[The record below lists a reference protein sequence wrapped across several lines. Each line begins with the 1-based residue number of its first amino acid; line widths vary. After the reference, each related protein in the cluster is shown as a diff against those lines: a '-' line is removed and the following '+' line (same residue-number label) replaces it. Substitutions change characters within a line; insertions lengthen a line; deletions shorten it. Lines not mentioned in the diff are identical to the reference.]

1 MPTIIIL
8 VVLALLIVFA
18 IGVFNNIVSLEN
30 RVENALGQIDVQLK
44 KRSDLV
50 PNLVSTVKGY
60 AAHESTVFEKVT
72 AARAQLDNA
81 KGVEDKAAAS
91 SLLSGALRTVF
102 AVAEAYP
109 DLKANQNFI
118 QLQNELSELEDKIAY
133 SRQFYNDTVLEF
145 NNAITTVP
153 GTFFASPMNK
163 TKIHVRGGRGRQS
176 CASREFLDIGLAIVC
191 LGYRLENGLN
201 FLCSRLGLR

>member
-1 MPTIIIL
+1 MPTIIVL

-18 IGVFNNIVSLEN
+18 IGVFNNIVSLDN

-60 AAHESTVFEKVT
+60 AAHESAVFEKVT

-91 SLLSGALRTVF
+91 SLLSGALRSVF

-109 DLKANQNFI
+109 DLKANQSFI
-118 QLQNELSELEDKIAY
+118 QLQSELAELEDKIAY

-153 GTFFASPMNK
+153 GVFFASPMNK
-163 TKIHVRGGRGRQS
+163 SKKAMFE
-176 CASREFLDIGLAIVC
+176 ASEGDKAVPAVTF
-191 LGYRLENGLN
+191 
-201 FLCSRLGLR
+201 

>member
-1 MPTIIIL
+1 MPTIIVL

-30 RVENALGQIDVQLK
+30 RVENSLGQIDVQLK

-60 AAHESTVFEKVT
+60 AAHESAVFEKVT
-72 AARAQLDNA
+72 AARSQLDNA

-91 SLLSGALRTVF
+91 NLLSGALRSVF

-109 DLKANQNFI
+109 DLKANQSFI
-118 QLQNELSELEDKIAY
+118 QLQSELAELEDKIAY

-153 GTFFASPMNK
+153 GVFFASPMNK
-163 TKIHVRGGRGRQS
+163 TKKAMFEAAEGDKVVP
-176 CASREFLDIGLAIVC
+176 AV
-191 LGYRLENGLN
+191 N
-201 FLCSRLGLR
+201 F

>member
-1 MPTIIIL
+1 MGPIIVL
-8 VVLALLIVFA
+8 VVLALLVVFA

-30 RVENALGQIDVQLK
+30 RVANALGQIDVQLK

-60 AAHESTVFEKVT
+60 AAHETSVFEKVT
-72 AARAQLDNA
+72 AARSQLDNA
-81 KGVEDKAAAS
+81 RGVEDKAAAS

-118 QLQNELSELEDKIAY
+118 QLQTELTELEDKIAY
-133 SRQFYNDTVLEF
+133 SRQFYNDTALEF

-153 GTFFASPMNK
+153 GVFFANPMQK
-163 TKIHVRGGRGRQS
+163 TKKS
-176 CASREFLDIGLAIVC
+176 MFEASEGEKAVPAVTF
-191 LGYRLENGLN
+191 
-201 FLCSRLGLR
+201 

>member
-1 MPTIIIL
+1 MGFII
-8 VVLALLIVFA
+8 VVVMLALVFA
-18 IGVFNNIVSLEN
+18 IGIYNNIVSLEN
-30 RVENALGQIDVQLK
+30 RVANALGQIDVQLK

-60 AAHESTVFEKVT
+60 AAHETSVFEKIT
-72 AARAQLDNA
+72 AARSQLDTA

-118 QLQNELSELEDKIAY
+118 QLQSELSDLEDKIAY
-133 SRQFYNDTVLEF
+133 SRQFYNDTTLEF

-153 GTFFASPMNK
+153 GVFFANPMGK
-163 TKIHVRGGRGRQS
+163 TKKGMFE
-176 CASREFLDIGLAIVC
+176 ASEAEKVVPAVSF
-191 LGYRLENGLN
+191 
-201 FLCSRLGLR
+201 

>member
-1 MPTIIIL
+1 MGPIIVL
-8 VVLALLIVFA
+8 VVVALLIVFA

-30 RVENALGQIDVQLK
+30 RVANALGQIDVQLK

-60 AAHESTVFEKVT
+60 AAHETSVFEKVT
-72 AARAQLDNA
+72 AARSKLDNA
-81 KGVEDKAAAS
+81 TGIEDKAAAS

-118 QLQNELSELEDKIAY
+118 QLQTELADLEDKIAY
-133 SRQFYNDTVLEF
+133 SRQFYNDTTLEF
-145 NNAITTVP
+145 NNSITTVP
-153 GTFFASPMNK
+153 GVFFAGPMQK
-163 TKIHVRGGRGRQS
+163 TKKS
-176 CASREFLDIGLAIVC
+176 MFEASEGDKVVPAVSF
-191 LGYRLENGLN
+191 
-201 FLCSRLGLR
+201 

>member
-1 MPTIIIL
+1 MPTIIVL

-18 IGVFNNIVSLEN
+18 IGIFNNIVSLEN
-30 RVENALGQIDVQLK
+30 RVDNALGQIDVQLK

-60 AAHESTVFEKVT
+60 AAHESAVFEKVT

-91 SLLSGALRTVF
+91 SLLSGALRSVF

-109 DLKANQNFI
+109 DLKANQSFV
-118 QLQNELSELEDKIAY
+118 QLQSELAELEDKIAY

-153 GTFFASPMNK
+153 GVFFANPMNK
-163 TKIHVRGGRGRQS
+163 QKKSMFEAAEGDKAVPAVT
-176 CASREFLDIGLAIVC
+176 F
-191 LGYRLENGLN
+191 
-201 FLCSRLGLR
+201 

>member
-1 MPTIIIL
+1 MGPIIVL
-8 VVLALLIVFA
+8 VVLALLVVFA

-30 RVENALGQIDVQLK
+30 RVANALGQIDVQLK

-60 AAHESTVFEKVT
+60 AAHETSVFEKVT
-72 AARAQLDNA
+72 AARSQLDNA
-81 KGVEDKAAAS
+81 SGIEDKAAAS

-118 QLQNELSELEDKIAY
+118 QLQTELTELEDKIAY
-133 SRQFYNDTVLEF
+133 SRQFYNDTALEF

-153 GTFFASPMNK
+153 GVFFANPMQK
-163 TKIHVRGGRGRQS
+163 TKKS
-176 CASREFLDIGLAIVC
+176 MFEASEGEKIVPSVA
-191 LGYRLENGLN
+191 
-201 FLCSRLGLR
+201 F

>member
-1 MPTIIIL
+1 MPTIIVL
-8 VVLALLIVFA
+8 VVLALLVVFA
-18 IGVFNNIVSLEN
+18 IGIYNNIVSLEN
-30 RVENALGQIDVQLK
+30 RVDNALGQIDVQLK

-60 AAHESTVFEKVT
+60 AAHESAVFEKVT

-118 QLQNELSELEDKIAY
+118 QLQTELAELEDKIAY

-153 GTFFASPMNK
+153 GTFFANPMGK
-163 TKIHVRGGRGRQS
+163 TKKTMFE
-176 CASREFLDIGLAIVC
+176 ASEGDKAVPAVSF
-191 LGYRLENGLN
+191 
-201 FLCSRLGLR
+201 

>member
-1 MPTIIIL
+1 MGPIIVL
-8 VVLALLIVFA
+8 VVVALLVVFA

-30 RVENALGQIDVQLK
+30 RVANALGQIDVQLK

-60 AAHESTVFEKVT
+60 AAHETSVFEKIT
-72 AARAQLDNA
+72 AARSQLDNA
-81 KGVEDKAAAS
+81 KGIEDKAAAS

-118 QLQNELSELEDKIAY
+118 QLQTELADLEDKIAY
-133 SRQFYNDTVLEF
+133 SRQFYNDTALEF
-145 NNAITTVP
+145 NNSITTVP
-153 GTFFASPMNK
+153 GVFFAGPMQK
-163 TKIHVRGGRGRQS
+163 TKKSMFEANEGDKVVP
-176 CASREFLDIGLAIVC
+176 AVTF
-191 LGYRLENGLN
+191 
-201 FLCSRLGLR
+201 

>member
-1 MPTIIIL
+1 MGPIIVL
-8 VVLALLIVFA
+8 VVVALLVVFA

-30 RVENALGQIDVQLK
+30 RVANALGQIDVQLK

-60 AAHESTVFEKVT
+60 AAHETSVFEKVT
-72 AARAQLDNA
+72 AARSKLDNA
-81 KGVEDKAAAS
+81 TGVEDKAAAS

-118 QLQNELSELEDKIAY
+118 QLQTELADLEDKIAY
-133 SRQFYNDTVLEF
+133 SRQFYNDTALEF
-145 NNAITTVP
+145 NNSITTVP
-153 GTFFASPMNK
+153 GVFFAGPMQK
-163 TKIHVRGGRGRQS
+163 TKKS
-176 CASREFLDIGLAIVC
+176 MFEASEGDKVVPSVAF
-191 LGYRLENGLN
+191 
-201 FLCSRLGLR
+201 

>member
-1 MPTIIIL
+1 MGPIIVL
-8 VVLALLIVFA
+8 VVVALLVVFA

-30 RVENALGQIDVQLK
+30 RVANALGQIDVQLK

-60 AAHESTVFEKVT
+60 AAHETSVFEKVT
-72 AARAQLDNA
+72 EARSKLDNA
-81 KGVEDKAAAS
+81 SGIEDKAAAS

-118 QLQNELSELEDKIAY
+118 QLQTELADLEDKIAY
-133 SRQFYNDTVLEF
+133 SRQFYNDTALEF
-145 NNAITTVP
+145 NNSITTVP
-153 GTFFASPMNK
+153 GVFFANPMQK
-163 TKIHVRGGRGRQS
+163 TKKPMFE
-176 CASREFLDIGLAIVC
+176 ASEGDKVVPAVAF
-191 LGYRLENGLN
+191 
-201 FLCSRLGLR
+201 

>member
-1 MPTIIIL
+1 MPTIIVL

-18 IGVFNNIVSLEN
+18 IGIFNNIVSLDN

-91 SLLSGALRTVF
+91 SLLSGALRSVF

-109 DLKANQNFI
+109 DLKANQSFV
-118 QLQNELSELEDKIAY
+118 QLQSELAELEDKIAY

-153 GTFFASPMNK
+153 GVFFASPMNK
-163 TKIHVRGGRGRQS
+163 SKKVMFE
-176 CASREFLDIGLAIVC
+176 ASEGDKAVPAVTF
-191 LGYRLENGLN
+191 
-201 FLCSRLGLR
+201 

>member
-1 MPTIIIL
+1 MGPIIVL
-8 VVLALLIVFA
+8 VVVALLVVFA

-30 RVENALGQIDVQLK
+30 RVANALGQIDVQLK

-60 AAHESTVFEKVT
+60 AAHETSVFEKVT
-72 AARAQLDNA
+72 EARSKLDNA
-81 KGVEDKAAAS
+81 SGIEDKATAS

-118 QLQNELSELEDKIAY
+118 QLQTELADLEDKIAY
-133 SRQFYNDTVLEF
+133 SRQFYNDTALEF
-145 NNAITTVP
+145 NNSITTVP
-153 GTFFASPMNK
+153 GVFFASPMQK
-163 TKIHVRGGRGRQS
+163 TKKAMFEANEGDKVVP
-176 CASREFLDIGLAIVC
+176 AVAF
-191 LGYRLENGLN
+191 
-201 FLCSRLGLR
+201 